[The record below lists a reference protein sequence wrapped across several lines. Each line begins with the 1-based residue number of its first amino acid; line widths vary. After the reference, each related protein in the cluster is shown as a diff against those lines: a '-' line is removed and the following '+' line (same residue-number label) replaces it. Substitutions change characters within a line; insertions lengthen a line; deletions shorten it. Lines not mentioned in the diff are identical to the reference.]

1 MFDAEDAAMNK
12 PQFLPFR
19 TSWSSGRSPPSFS
32 SLPSCFILSCRWDR
46 GRLMEA
52 RRVPA
57 GWCLKEDAHRSRG
70 YKWVLCV
77 LLIPRACLLLVSQL
91 SDDPF

>member
-1 MFDAEDAAMNK
+1 MFVAEDTTMNK
-12 PQFLPFR
+12 PQFLPLR
-19 TSWSSGRSPPSFS
+19 TSRSSGKSRPHFPPSLPALFS
-32 SLPSCFILSCRWDR
+32 VAGGTGEDSWR
-46 GRLMEA
+46 

-70 YKWVLCV
+70 YKWALCV
-77 LLIPRACLLLVSQL
+77 FLIPRACLLLVSQL